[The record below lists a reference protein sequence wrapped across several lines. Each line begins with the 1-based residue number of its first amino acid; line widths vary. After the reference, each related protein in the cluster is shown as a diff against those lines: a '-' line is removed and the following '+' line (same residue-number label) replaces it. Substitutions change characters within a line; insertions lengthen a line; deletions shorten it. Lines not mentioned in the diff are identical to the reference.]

1 MNWPGNCK
9 DSGLYTTAA
18 EKNEIHH
25 QAIVILTFIFC
36 ELQPVNSV
44 KLSFV
49 NNGYSMLPSIR
60 TVPVSG
66 HLKQKLNFSGALFT
80 YRQTKYFE

>member
-1 MNWPGNCK
+1 MNWPGNCQ

-25 QAIVILTFIFC
+25 QAIVILTFIFR

-49 NNGYSMLPSIR
+49 NIGY
-60 TVPVSG
+60 T
-66 HLKQKLNFSGALFT
+66 LKI
-80 YRQTKYFE
+80 